1 MDKKIK
7 NLIKIKVISISEY
20 DVSSEIY
27 MPAEVKAPGIIQRGP
42 IKDSFLTGTLVVDT
56 FTPIGRGQ
64 RELIIGDRYTG
75 KSTIALD
82 AVQFQ
87 GSNFDY
93 YNSDESN
100 YDVEDV
106 FSGLTFDVTEYEDA
120 LYEEGENGAQSSGS
134 DDDLSEEETDGS
146 DPDKP
151 KL

>member
-1 MDKKIK
+1 
-7 NLIKIKVISISEY
+7 
-20 DVSSEIY
+20 
-27 MPAEVKAPGIIQRGP
+27 
-42 IKDSFLTGTLVVDT
+42 
-56 FTPIGRGQ
+56 
-64 RELIIGDRYTG
+64 
-75 KSTIALD
+75 LD

-106 FSGLTFDVTEYEDA
+106 FSGLTFDVKEYEDA